1 MISTRRAFLTG
12 MVSLVASPAI
22 VRASSLMPVKIIE
35 PEIIQISYG
44 IVPVNVA
51 RTGGGVCLSTMR
63 DLLLPGLRN
72 IVLKEDKYANQWD
85 EVFR

>member
-12 MVSLVASPAI
+12 MVSLIASPAI

-44 IVPVNVA
+44 IA
-51 RTGGGVCLSTMR
+51 RTGGGVCLDNIR
-63 DLLLPGLRN
+63 DLLLPGLRK
-72 IVLKEDKYANQWD
+72 IVLDDEKYAKQW
-85 EVFR
+85 EETFR

>member
-12 MVSLVASPAI
+12 LVSLVASPAI

-44 IVPVNVA
+44 ITRVDVA
-51 RTGGGVCLSTMR
+51 RTGGGVCLSR
-63 DLLLPGLRN
+63 ISELLLPGLRK
-72 IVLKEDKYANQWD
+72 IVLDDEKYTKQW
-85 EVFR
+85 EETFR

>member
-1 MISTRRAFLTG
+1 
-12 MVSLVASPAI
+12 MVSLIASPAI

-44 IVPVNVA
+44 ITRVDVA
-51 RTGGGVCLSTMR
+51 RTGGGVCLTTIR

-72 IVLKEDKYANQWD
+72 IVLDDEKYAKQW
-85 EVFR
+85 EETFR